1 MNTEKL
7 IKVALAHAEIS
18 QAELAKRCGMS
29 PPSFNARM
37 KRGTFLREDMEK
49 MAKAMDMEFVFTFRK
64 KDGTML

>member
-1 MNTEKL
+1 MDAEKL
-7 IKVALAHAEIS
+7 IKVALAHAGIS
-18 QAELAKRCGMS
+18 QAELAKRVGMS